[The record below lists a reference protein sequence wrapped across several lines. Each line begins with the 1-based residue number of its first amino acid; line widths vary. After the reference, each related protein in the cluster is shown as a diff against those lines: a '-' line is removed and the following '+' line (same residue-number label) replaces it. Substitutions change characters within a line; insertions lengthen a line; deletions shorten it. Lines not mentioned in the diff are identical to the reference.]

1 MISKCVGAASRL
13 VGHFAHSPLASGEL
27 DKRQLQM
34 APDKQAVK
42 LIQHVKTRWN
52 SVYDMFERLVQL
64 RWPVTA
70 VLSDRGYTKPADAK
84 TLDMRDEYWT
94 LMSDLLPLLQ
104 PLQVMTSLY
113 SSGDQPSASAV
124 YPTLWSFVKV

>member
-1 MISKCVGAASRL
+1 
-13 VGHFAHSPLASGEL
+13 
-27 DKRQLQM
+27 M